1 MMACIDLSEYTV
13 EELTELRKNI
23 EKELRRREEEDKR
36 NCIIAMNTLMD
47 KFAKWYNGIAFNNW
61 RKEFNDIYK
70 RDITGE

>member
-1 MMACIDLSEYTV
+1 MIACIDLDEYTV
-13 EELTELRKNI
+13 EELTELYKSI
-23 EKELRRREEEDKR
+23 DTELKKREEEDKR

-47 KFAKWYNGIAFNNW
+47 KFAKWHNGIAFNNW

>member
-47 KFAKWYNGIAFNNW
+47 KFAKWHNGIAFNNW

>member
-1 MMACIDLSEYTV
+1 MIACIDLDEYTV
-13 EELTELRKNI
+13 EELTELYKSIDI
-23 EKELRRREEEDKR
+23 ELKKREEEDKR

-47 KFAKWYNGIAFNNW
+47 KFAKWHNGIAFNNW